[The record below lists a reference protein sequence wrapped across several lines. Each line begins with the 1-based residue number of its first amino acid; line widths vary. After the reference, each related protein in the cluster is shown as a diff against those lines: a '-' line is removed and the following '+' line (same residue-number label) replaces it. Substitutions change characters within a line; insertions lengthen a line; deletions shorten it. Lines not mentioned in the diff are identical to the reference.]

1 MMVSAGFGG
10 VRPNSSFF
18 VIPAHLGQGHGRNK
32 WRRAAQPDE
41 VGTAG
46 HSACPPCSRPQEV
59 VAEQA
64 VAHSCGAAHSVFELP
79 DVQVECSKVR
89 RADPITGLS
98 CPTSSLLAC
107 MPNIATTT
115 TASCPSQVWDYTLP
129 LLVALRLPSLPHFQL
144 QPKATAGTS
153 SSASFT
159 AESTGQVLNSAH
171 CIQQTQ
177 ISSNFFFGGPSS
189 RAKWHERAG

>member
-46 HSACPPCSRPQEV
+46 HSACPPCSRPQQV

-89 RADPITGLS
+89 RADPITSLCLAPPPPCS
-98 CPTSSLLAC
+98 LVCPTLPPQPQLLAPPRSEIILFHSSLLSGCHLSPIFSSNPRPQPA
-107 MPNIATTT
+107 PPAL
-115 TASCPSQVWDYTLP
+115 LP
-129 LLVALRLPSLPHFQL
+129 LLLS
-144 QPKATAGTS
+144 
-153 SSASFT
+153 
-159 AESTGQVLNSAH
+159 
-171 CIQQTQ
+171 QQD
-177 ISSNFFFGGPSS
+177 
-189 RAKWHERAG
+189 KC